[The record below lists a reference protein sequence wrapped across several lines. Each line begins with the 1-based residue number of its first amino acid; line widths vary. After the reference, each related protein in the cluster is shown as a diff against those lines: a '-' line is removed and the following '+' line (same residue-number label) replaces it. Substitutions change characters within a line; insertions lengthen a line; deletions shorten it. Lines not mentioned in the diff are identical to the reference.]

1 MQSEKL
7 KYYSYPFRHGLISR
21 VRDIDVKGVRKLSTL
36 LPKWLL
42 PNPKT
47 IQESILKTIHGFD
60 IIINPSIDSG
70 VELSLF
76 ETGTYEKGILN
87 FIEEN
92 YSGKGEFIDVGA
104 NIGLMSLFTASKF
117 SDSSIICFE
126 AHPKTYEILCRN
138 VTLNNLVNVTMIQKA
153 IGASK
158 GRVKIFDNWHVNRG
172 GASIVVQGEGS
183 DSFDVDLVRMNEE
196 LADSSPEMIKIDVEG
211 AELDVLK
218 GANELIRHYLPIII
232 VEISELRDTT
242 KSESIS
248 IVEYIKTLGD
258 YKIFKLKGGKERKS
272 PLIEVLTY
280 SDLPEHDNIICIA
293 EK

>member
-1 MQSEKL
+1 M
-7 KYYSYPFRHGLISR
+7 
-21 VRDIDVKGVRKLSTL
+21 RKLSTL

-47 IQESILKTIHGFD
+47 ISESILKTIHGFD
-60 IIINPSIDSG
+60 IIINPSIDNG

-92 YSGKGEFIDVGA
+92 YKGKGEFIDVGA

-117 SDSSIICFE
+117 PESSVIGFE
-126 AHPKTYEILCRN
+126 AHPKTFDILN
-138 VTLNNLVNVTMIQKA
+138 SNIELNKLSNITPIQKA
-153 IGASK
+153 LGSEN
-158 GRVKIFDNWHVNRG
+158 GEVKIFDNWHVNRG

-183 DSFDVDLVRMNEE
+183 DSFDVDLVTMNEE
-196 LADSSPEMIKIDVEG
+196 LNGSSPEMIKIDVEG

-218 GANELIRHYLPIII
+218 GANKLISEFLPTLI
-232 VEISELRDTT
+232 VEISELRETT
-242 KSESIS
+242 NSESIS
-248 IVEYIKTLGD
+248 IVEYIKSLGD

-272 PLIEVLTY
+272 PLIEVLTH